1 MNNLLSASSMS
12 IIATMLL
19 GLTTAHSQETIAAL
33 SDPEQPVHVHPD
45 DHGHEMDLIFVT
57 ASPHQKSRF
66 DVLQGSNILSDDELN
81 KQMEATIGETLSGIP
96 GISSTFFG
104 SGASRPIIR
113 GLGGDRIRV
122 LINGIGSI
130 DASSTSPDHA
140 VAGDPLTAERVEILR
155 GASTLLY
162 GNNAVGGVVN
172 IIDNRIPASI
182 PENGV
187 SGKARLSVDSVSNDR
202 SAGGTFN
209 AEVVNNLVLNVNGY
223 YRKTGDYSIPGY
235 AESEIFHA
243 LEEAEHEGD
252 AEEEEEEEQFGVVEN
267 SDLENKGGSLGLAV
281 FGEGFTFGASF
292 NINDGDYGVPG
303 HSHHHEE
310 EEEDHEEHEE
320 EVVRINLDQKRF
332 DLKGDIEND
341 FLIFEEARMRFGY
354 ADYKHVELENG
365 TPGTTFNNKGWEGR
379 MEFLQQTIGNVR
391 GSMGVQLRKRD
402 FSAIGEEAFVP
413 PTDTFQ
419 WGAFVVEEI
428 EVEPVTFELG
438 GRFDH
443 QSAKNKTIN
452 FNKSFNN
459 FSFSAGAAVHPTEND
474 LIGISLSRSERSPT
488 SEELFSNGPHLA
500 TSAYELGN
508 VNLKNEQA
516 ISGEITF
523 KRDVGLFS
531 GSLNIYHTW
540 YKNFIYE
547 HETGQLM
554 DDLNLI
560 EFRARDAKFYGA
572 ELEANYTVIDESDY
586 QVVLN
591 ASGDFV
597 HATFND
603 GSVVPRIP
611 AASANIG
618 IEYQADMF
626 DVGGEARFVGKKTKT
641 AANVLPTNG
650 YVSLDFSV
658 TWRPFGDEKNLDV
671 RFQAQNITNSE
682 QREHTSFLKDLLP
695 MPGRNFRLSLNYDF

>member
-1 MNNLLSASSMS
+1 MKKLHSASSISIMALMLLSASN
-12 IIATMLL
+12 AQ
-19 GLTTAHSQETIAAL
+19 SQEATQTQRN
-33 SDPEQPVHVHPD
+33 PEQPVHDHPD

-57 ASPHQKSRF
+57 ASPHQKSRL
-66 DVLQGSNILSDDELN
+66 DVLQGSNILSDEELN

-104 SGASRPIIR
+104 PGASRPIIR

-130 DASSTSPDHA
+130 DAASTSPDHA

-172 IIDNRIPASI
+172 IIDSRIPEVAPDMGAS
-182 PENGV
+182 GR
-187 SGKARLSVDSVSNDR
+187 ARLAIDSVTNDR
-202 SAGGTFN
+202 SAGGSIN
-209 AEVVNNLVLNVNGY
+209 VAASDSIVLHADGH
-223 YRKTGDYSIPGY
+223 YRRTGDYSIPGF
-235 AESEIFHA
+235 AESSYLRNSPGYDNPEPQSGTVA
-243 LEEAEHEGD
+243 
-252 AEEEEEEEQFGVVEN
+252 N
-267 SDLENKGGSLGLAV
+267 SDVDNKGGSLGMSLIGENAL
-281 FGEGFTFGASF
+281 FGVSF
-292 NINDGDYGVPG
+292 NLNKSNYGVPNG
-303 HSHHHEE
+303 EE
-310 EEEDHEEHEE
+310 EP
-320 EVVRINLDQKRF
+320 VRIDLDQKRF
-332 DLKGDIEND
+332 DVKGNVEND

-354 ADYKHVELENG
+354 ADYKHVELEDG
-365 TPGTTFNNKGWEGR
+365 SPGTSFNNKGWEGR
-379 MEFLQQTIGNVR
+379 MELLQQTLGDVR
-391 GSMGVQLRKRD
+391 GSMGVQLRKRE

-428 EVEPVTFELG
+428 EVEPVTFEIG

-443 QSAKNKTIN
+443 QSSKSKATNLT
-452 FNKSFNN
+452 KSFNN
-459 FSFSAGAAVHPTEND
+459 YSFSAGAATHPTEND
-474 LIGISLSRSERSPT
+474 MIGISISRSERSPT
-488 SEELFSNGPHLA
+488 PEELFSNGPHLA
-500 TSAYELGN
+500 TNAYELGN
-508 VNLKNEQA
+508 LNLKNEQA

-547 HETGQLM
+547 HETGQLI
-554 DDLNLI
+554 DGLNLL

-572 ELEANYTVIDESDY
+572 EVEVNYTVIDESDY

-591 ASGDFV
+591 ASGDYV
-597 HATFND
+597 HATFNN

-618 IEYQADMF
+618 IEYQAEMF

-641 AANVLPTNG
+641 ATNVLPTDG

-671 RFQAQNITNSE
+671 RFQAQNITNAE
-682 QREHTSFLKDLLP
+682 RRQHTSFLKDMLP